1 MQYPRVGGIGTPHM
15 VPIYN
20 KQMRERFV
28 EASGDCD
35 AAAPTA
41 QQNNSAKQN
50 ETSEQVRIRGVSH
63 FQGWNWREYTAQH
76 TAHSTQHTAHS
87 TQHTAQSWTLL
98 FQYECINEVTKT

>member
-1 MQYPRVGGIGTPHM
+1 MRYPRVGGIGTPHM

-50 ETSEQVRIRGVSH
+50 ETSKQIRIRGVSH
-63 FQGWNWREYTAQH
+63 FQGWNWTRVPNNPLTNTEGTGNSIRDGVAR
-76 TAHSTQHTAHS
+76 
-87 TQHTAQSWTLL
+87 
-98 FQYECINEVTKT
+98 V

>member
-1 MQYPRVGGIGTPHM
+1 M

-50 ETSEQVRIRGVSH
+50 ETSKQIRIRGVSH
-63 FQGWNWREYTAQH
+63 FQGWNWTRVPNNKLTLITASEMVWQGCDDMAGATSVLALEDH
-76 TAHSTQHTAHS
+76 T
-87 TQHTAQSWTLL
+87 
-98 FQYECINEVTKT
+98 IVTDG